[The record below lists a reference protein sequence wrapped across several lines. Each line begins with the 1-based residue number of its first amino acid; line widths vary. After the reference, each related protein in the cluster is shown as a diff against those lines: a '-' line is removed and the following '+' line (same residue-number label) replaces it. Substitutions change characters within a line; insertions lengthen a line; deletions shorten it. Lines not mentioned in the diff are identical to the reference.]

1 MDTLPGIKLRN
12 VNIKY
17 KDKAK
22 YLGVI
27 LDKRLTWKDHVKDL
41 ICRAN
46 KRIGIL
52 KYIRDQ
58 NETIKTGQL
67 ITLYKSL
74 IRPVMEYA
82 AEVWGD
88 ASPYL
93 KTKLDSIQ
101 HQALTKAL
109 EVNRLAHRHQVNYEA
124 KVLPLEYRRLEKYFK
139 FYKKISNT
147 EMGKNI
153 LLIKSNDRLK
163 WNRRKS
169 FVEKIQYL
177 KNLFILKY
185 QDFEVL
191 SLDRFKKIII
201 NNWIKELNEKD
212 NLRIE
217 RYKITNLKYKAVDS
231 RRKLNSIWHQ
241 TNLGVL
247 PINQF

>member
-1 MDTLPGIKLRN
+1 MGETDKDINRAAERLNKRLEKLAKWAESLELQFSSTKSFIVNFTLKTKLDILPEIKLSN
-12 VNIKY
+12 VNITY

-52 KYIRDQ
+52 KYIRDH

-67 ITLYKSL
+67 ITLYKS
-74 IRPVMEYA
+74 IVRPIMEYA

-93 KTKLDSIQ
+93 KRKLDTIQ

-124 KVLPLEYRRLEKYFK
+124 KVLPLEYRRLEKYYK

-147 EMGKNI
+147 EMSKIYLSVDSTN
-153 LLIKSNDRLK
+153 RLK

-169 FVEKIQYL
+169 FIEKIQYF
-177 KNLFILKY
+177 KNLLK
-185 QDFEVL
+185 L
-191 SLDRFKKIII
+191 
-201 NNWIKELNEKD
+201 KD
-212 NLRIE
+212 
-217 RYKITNLKYKAVDS
+217 
-231 RRKLNSIWHQ
+231 
-241 TNLGVL
+241 
-247 PINQF
+247 